1 MSKKTAVKSK
11 SSKKQKRPIDDDMD
25 DLDWALDAGKKK
37 RSRNL
42 FSDTGSDF
50 VGAEEF
56 SAMLEANSGA
66 GMQVAGTSEA
76 VANKDKASAKQLAW
90 EASRNR
96 WMTDK
101 NRQRSGGRQ
110 KKKGGRKNNSGPA
123 FRKSRANRGGKK

>member
-1 MSKKTAVKSK
+1 
-11 SSKKQKRPIDDDMD
+11 MD